1 MKTQLFLIQLII
13 LSIYVPQVFCQKQIE
28 LSENKNIN
36 IYPIFSGELF
46 DPSANP
52 EPITF
57 FNREWIQGDV
67 YLKDGGVF
75 RGLPIRYN
83 GLLDELFCLKPGSN
97 QVVKMDKQAIYQ
109 FHFLNY
115 QGDTSIYFR
124 SIRVKRDFNNDSVD
138 VFVQAKLLKNI
149 SLLIKHSFYFVQSA
163 SVRINNGYFM
173 KDIYKEE
180 PLYFLLF
187 NDRQFEFRKLTRKNL
202 YSLFPD
208 HKKQISKYLYESATG
223 RIKTPQEAIS
233 FINFL
238 NYNID
243 Q

>member
-1 MKTQLFLIQLII
+1 MPWTEK
-13 LSIYVPQVFCQKQIE
+13 YAPQKISEVVGQK
-28 LSENKNIN
+28 KAV
-36 IYPIFSGELF
+36 
-46 DPSANP
+46 D
-52 EPITF
+52 
-57 FNREWIQGDV
+57 
-67 YLKDGGVF
+67 
-75 RGLPIRYN
+75 
-83 GLLDELFCLKPGSN
+83 
-97 QVVKMDKQAIYQ
+97 Q

-124 SIRVKRDFNNDSVD
+124 SIRVKRDFYNDSVD
-138 VFVQAKLLKNI
+138 IFVQAIQLKNI
-149 SLLIKHSFYFVQSA
+149 SLLIKHSFYFVQST

-180 PLYFLLF
+180 PVFYLLF
-187 NDRQFEFRKLTRKNL
+187 GDRQFESRKLTRKNL
-202 YSLFPD
+202 YYFFPD